1 MDSFADV
8 MKSWGPAIIGG
19 IFLILVIAL
28 GAAATN
34 TLSELDR
41 DRNNVDLKNRYNS
54 LAASAAVFGLLMV
67 AAFGVQ
73 GFMLF
78 RRYKG
83 NQRAAAMAMF
93 DTPELSAMSASD
105 MLDSTF

>member
-1 MDSFADV
+1 MDV
-8 MKSWGPAIIGG
+8 MKNWGPAIVGG
-19 IFLILVIAL
+19 IFLVLVIAL

-41 DRNNVDLKNRYNS
+41 DRNNVDLKTRYNS
-54 LAASAAVFGLLMV
+54 LASAAAVFGILMV

-73 GFMLF
+73 GFLIY

-83 NQRAAAMAMF
+83 TSEARAAAMAMF
-93 DTPELSAMSASD
+93 DTPSLSEMSASD
-105 MLDSTF
+105 MLESTF